1 MGRST
6 YWGPALE
13 DSQYAVFHFDVKT
26 MSLRDADGN
35 YVSSNNDAPLVF
47 DSRAAAE
54 AYCRAK
60 IAVNLAMGCRI
71 YDHQG
76 HAVQSFSNE
85 AVYDRHHGVPAGK
98 RSLWIGI
105 ACLLGWNW
113 GRLTGCLDGM
123 AARLRSYSRRAILVG
138 RHREGR
144 RRHCRIESGAPI
156 TE

>member
-35 YVSSNNDAPLVF
+35 YVSSNNAPLVF

-85 AVYDRHHGVPAGK
+85 AVYDRHHGVPAAK

-105 ACLLGWNW
+105 ACLLVRIGGVSLDAWMGW
-113 GRLTGCLDGM
+113 RLVFGVILGVRFLWTGTAKVADGIAGLK
-123 AARLRSYSRRAILVG
+123 AARQ
-138 RHREGR
+138 
-144 RRHCRIESGAPI
+144 
-156 TE
+156 